1 MSEDEDEESQGDRP
15 KGRCRRMDQKGGKE
29 AVKRG
34 GDILQ
39 GPPQIW
45 RMAPTQL
52 PDRSSYWEE

>member
-1 MSEDEDEESQGDRP
+1 
-15 KGRCRRMDQKGGKE
+15 MDQKGGKE